1 MIGKKRAE
9 YILEVRRE
17 FEEGGSDG
25 YFKSIEQLEDIGMKP
40 KDCERFLKKNV
51 LLLAGLESK

>member
-9 YILEVRRE
+9 YILEVRKDV
-17 FEEGGSDG
+17 EEGADG
-25 YFKSIEQLEDIGMKP
+25 YFKSIEQLQDIGMKP